1 MYVCLKNDSTHMRSQ
16 ASSVGTP
23 SAHQLNAIQM
33 MFCCRAYGCLYWNG
47 QYENLMRYM
56 FSIAGGFAP
65 AAKTGVVTDHDI
77 DEASGCA
84 VSRLNRNVLYTLN
97 DHGGKN
103 RVYAVNINGTLV
115 GELTI
120 DGATN
125 VDWEDLAIGPC
136 DNTDSFSSCIYIGK
150 SHR

>member
-1 MYVCLKNDSTHMRSQ
+1 MRFVPKSQ
-16 ASSVGTP
+16 VLA
-23 SAHQLNAIQM
+23 
-33 MFCCRAYGCLYWNG
+33 
-47 QYENLMRYM
+47 YM

-65 AAKTGVVTDHDI
+65 ATQTGVVTDHDI

-125 VDWEDLAIGPC
+125 VDWEDLAVGPC
-136 DNTDSFSSCIYIGK
+136 DNTNSFSSCIYIGK
-150 SHR
+150 S